1 MTAKLTISA
10 VMPVYNGE
18 DFVAEALN
26 TILSQTRAPDEVIVV
41 DDGSTD
47 GTPDVLAG
55 FGKAIRVVRQPNQ
68 GVWGAMNT
76 CFREAR
82 CDFVAKCDGDDL
94 WAPAKLAT
102 QAAGA
107 AADPEVDVFFAPAE
121 VFGNYDGRW
130 GMPAASAASGPLEA
144 AGFGEVL
151 FASNPICP
159 STTFV
164 RRELFHRVGGFRDTR
179 CEDYDFWMRA
189 LGLGGRFAYQQA
201 TLVHYRRH
209 DSNVS
214 SNLLTVHESNL
225 MVRRENRHLVAPRLA
240 RQLIAQDFFSV
251 GRDLCQAN
259 RAAEA
264 RSSFADSLRERP
276 TPKAAAWLGLC
287 AAPDSVGGPL
297 ADRLVAVKRSLFPT
311 GLGADGS

>member
-1 MTAKLTISA
+1 MTTKLTISA

-26 TILSQTRAPDEVIVV
+26 TILTQTRAPDEVVVV

-55 FGKAIRVVRQPNQ
+55 FGKEIRVVRQRNQ

-94 WAPAKLAT
+94 WAPGKLAT

-107 AADPEVDVFFAPAE
+107 AADPEIDVFFATAE

-130 GMPAASAASGPLEA
+130 GMPATTTVAGPLDETR
-144 AGFGEVL
+144 FGEVL
-151 FASNPICP
+151 FAGNPICP

-179 CEDYDFWMRA
+179 CEDYD
-189 LGLGGRFAYQQA
+189 
-201 TLVHYRRH
+201 
-209 DSNVS
+209 
-214 SNLLTVHESNL
+214 
-225 MVRRENRHLVAPRLA
+225 
-240 RQLIAQDFFSV
+240 
-251 GRDLCQAN
+251 
-259 RAAEA
+259 
-264 RSSFADSLRERP
+264 
-276 TPKAAAWLGLC
+276 
-287 AAPDSVGGPL
+287 
-297 ADRLVAVKRSLFPT
+297 
-311 GLGADGS
+311 

>member
-26 TILSQTRAPDEVIVV
+26 TILTQTRAPDEVVVV

-55 FGKAIRVVRQPNQ
+55 FGKEIRVVRQPNQ

-76 CFREAR
+76 CFHEAR
-82 CDFVAKCDGDDL
+82 CEFVAKCDGDDL
-94 WAPAKLAT
+94 WAPGKLAT

-107 AADPEVDVFFAPAE
+107 GAAPEVDVFFAEAD
-121 VFGNYDGRW
+121 VFGSYDGRW
-130 GMPAASAASGPLEA
+130 GMPAESAVDGPLE
-144 AGFGEVL
+144 GVRFGEVL
-151 FASNPICP
+151 FRGNPICP

-189 LGLGGRFAYQQA
+189 LGLGARFAYQQA

-214 SNLLTVHESNL
+214 SNLLAVHESNL
-225 MVRRENRHLVAPRLA
+225 MVRRENRHLVTQRLA
-240 RQLIAQDFFSV
+240 RKLIAQDLFSV
-251 GRDLCQAN
+251 GRDLCQAD

-264 RSSFADSLRERP
+264 RPRFADSVRERP
-276 TPKAAAWLGLC
+276 TFKAATWLALC
-287 AAPDSVGGPL
+287 AAPQSVSGPL
-297 ADRLVAVKRSLFPT
+297 ADRLVAVKRSLSPT
-311 GLGADGS
+311 GLGADRP